1 MSNSV
6 HSVKPFQ
13 AMSSPLCVRVS
24 LYLFG
29 VGSCLGVWKIYEF
42 QSLSSFVVDLRLPCV
57 PGLGNSW

>member
-1 MSNSV
+1 
-6 HSVKPFQ
+6 
-13 AMSSPLCVRVS
+13 MSSPLCVRVRVR

-29 VGSCLGVWKIYEF
+29 VGSCFGVWKIYEF